1 MNLTDCYHL
10 LGLKY
15 GASTAEVKASYRRL
29 ARQCHPDVNA
39 GDKLA
44 QAKFIELTEAYK
56 FLLSVVKPSKS
67 DQVSTPPW
75 AATSASQPQDTDVS
89 QSPSATKV
97 KRKPPP
103 VQFTPPLS
111 DVEQQLKWNSY
122 QQLQQLLKY
131 RRFARA
137 IALVEGLAQRIP
149 QDPEVR
155 QWQAIA
161 YQRWG
166 HHLIGERQLD
176 KARIYLKKAL
186 RTDPH
191 NRSLWAEVER
201 DFRRIE
207 QILWTHKK
215 QLSLS
220 LAFRSGRNSRTSVW
234 FMFQT
239 LGERVWTMN
248 HEPWTLY
255 FTAVRNAIVCL

>member
-1 MNLTDCYHL
+1 MNLADCYRL
-10 LGLKY
+10 LGLRD

-29 ARQCHPDVNA
+29 ARQYHPDVND

-56 FLLSVVKPSKS
+56 FLLSVVKPSGS
-67 DQVSTPPW
+67 GQVSTPPW
-75 AATSASQPQDTDVS
+75 TVPTASEPQSTAVSQP
-89 QSPSATKV
+89 PPPTKV
-97 KRKPPP
+97 RRKPPP
-103 VQFTPPLS
+103 IPVAPPLS

-122 QQLQQLLKY
+122 EQLQQLLKD

-149 QDPEVR
+149 QDLEVR

-166 HHLIGERQLD
+166 RHLVGERQLD

-207 QILWTHKK
+207 Q
-215 QLSLS
+215 
-220 LAFRSGRNSRTSVW
+220 V
-234 FMFQT
+234 
-239 LGERVWTMN
+239 
-248 HEPWTLY
+248 
-255 FTAVRNAIVCL
+255 